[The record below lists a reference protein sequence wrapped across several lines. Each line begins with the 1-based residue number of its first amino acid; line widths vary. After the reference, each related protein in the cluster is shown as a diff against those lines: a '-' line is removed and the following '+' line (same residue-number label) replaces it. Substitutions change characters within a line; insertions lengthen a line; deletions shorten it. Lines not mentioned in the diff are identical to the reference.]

1 MVALWR
7 MLLGV
12 FPASWWVSK
21 STDMLL
27 KLIVLK
33 KLLLAALL
41 FLLALLAL
49 GGSRHYQQL
58 PVM

>member
-1 MVALWR
+1 